1 MKAVL
6 TLCAAATAAAYQQSA
21 SMLPAR
27 RVRAHAPVMEL
38 MQLQEEVQVL
48 RAELIRK
55 DAIIKGLLGTLEQ
68 TAITTDEFGVV
79 KSSTPLQEC
88 SECGLGALR
97 SLTPCACLTTLGICE
112 RRICAMQQQEREVV
126 VAREWEREQSQ
137 TPPKRQ
143 RRPESQEVLRRNL
156 SGGGGSASREP
167 AAPRGHDDDPI
178 DVDESDEGEAQSCTL
193 GAGLTPSRVPQLSVQ
208 SEGPA
213 QPISCT
219 TDEPVAQESIAQEPA
234 PQETVPQEPVPQV
247 AQEPIAREPVPHD
260 DAVQTR
266 VRQRRARRGPRLAG
280 GDDDRLAAEFRNG
293 GSGHPEV
300 A

>member
-112 RRICAMQQQEREVV
+112 RRICARS
-126 VAREWEREQSQ
+126 ARKHATQSLRCCAPSTKKSAISAMEAQ
-137 TPPKRQ
+137 ASSRPT
-143 RRPESQEVLRRNL
+143 RRTSRVRLALKPTDVWSPLHDRSRPICASCAFAPCCGSRRRN
-156 SGGGGSASREP
+156 R
-167 AAPRGHDDDPI
+167 AAHVHPTSVRGQQ
-178 DVDESDEGEAQSCTL
+178 VRSD
-193 GAGLTPSRVPQLSVQ
+193 RW
-208 SEGPA
+208 
-213 QPISCT
+213 
-219 TDEPVAQESIAQEPA
+219 
-234 PQETVPQEPVPQV
+234 
-247 AQEPIAREPVPHD
+247 
-260 DAVQTR
+260 
-266 VRQRRARRGPRLAG
+266 
-280 GDDDRLAAEFRNG
+280 
-293 GSGHPEV
+293 
-300 A
+300 